1 MARTTMPECDDIK
14 PLIGAFQDGELPAHT
29 MKEVARHLAACHQCE
44 ADQASYSSIGRMLR
58 EAVPE
63 PDLSG
68 FSSAVQARLVHIHVP
83 LRGRFERWL
92 GAQRERFGGGS
103 LIAFAMASA
112 AILAVLILSPAA
124 LNTIGRGHHHPGQL
138 QHPGQLIAEKSK
150 NVSNDIPNAPS
161 EFAAAM
167 SAEPST
173 IISKLETSN
182 PDVAVWSEPTHDT
195 TVIWLPDRQR

>member
-1 MARTTMPECDDIK
+1 MARSTMSECDDIS

-29 MKEVARHLAACHQCE
+29 MREVARHLAACRNCE
-44 ADQASYSSIGRMLR
+44 AAQASYSKIGQMLR
-58 EAVPE
+58 QTAPE

-68 FSSAVQARLVHIHVP
+68 FSSAVQAHLVHIHLP
-83 LRGRFERWL
+83 LSSRLDRWL
-92 GAQRERFGGGS
+92 RVQRERFGGGS
-103 LIAFAMASA
+103 LIAFAMAT
-112 AILAVLILSPAA
+112 AIVLAVLIVSPAA
-124 LNTIGRGHHHPGQL
+124 LNIIGQGH

-150 NVSNDIPNAPS
+150 NVSNDIPDAPS

-195 TVIWLPDRQR
+195 TVIWLPDQQH